1 MFPVLRIGPVAL
13 QTAGLA
19 ILLGFWLALELA
31 SRQGARQGL
40 QKEMVHNS
48 GFYGAIVGII
58 GARLGYAIAHWSV
71 YRHDLLGLV
80 ALNPQ
85 TLHPLAGLVTGVI
98 VAFLY
103 LRKRGASLRAVL
115 DAAAPGLAVVMGFQ
129 ALADFMSGQGLG
141 TTTAVPWGISV
152 WGEVRHPVQLYEL
165 GLWVLGAAL
174 IWRAGRAIPAP
185 GTLFMSF
192 VATYGVALLLVE
204 PFRAQSALIPGGI
217 RAGQLAGL
225 VILLAALYLM
235 QHLWRR
241 SNTRADPTATP

>member
-1 MFPVLRIGPVAL
+1 MFPVLRIGPLAL

-40 QKEMVHNS
+40 QKETVHNA

-71 YRHDLLGLV
+71 YRHDLLGFV

-85 TLHPLAGLVTGVI
+85 TLHPLAGLIAGAI

-103 LRKRGASLRAVL
+103 LRKRGASLKGAL
-115 DAAAPGLAVVMGFQ
+115 DAAAPGLAVLMEFR
-129 ALADFMSGQGLG
+129 ALADFVSGQSLG
-141 TTTAVPWGISV
+141 ATTAVPWGISV
-152 WGEVRHPVQLYEL
+152 WGEVRHPAQLYEL
-165 GLWVLGAAL
+165 GLWVLGAVL

-185 GTLFMSF
+185 GTLFLLF
-192 VATYGVALLLVE
+192 LAIFGTTLLLVE
-204 PFRAQSALIPGGI
+204 PFRARSAIIFGTL
-217 RAGQLAGL
+217 RARQLAGFL
-225 VILLAALYLM
+225 ILLAAMSLM
-235 QHLWRR
+235 RVWWRR
-241 SNTRADPTATP
+241 STAQADPSGTP